1 MESMIEHSIT
11 FKVVAS
17 LIGSGLLWIGVA
29 LGFVPAFD
37 FVVLQVQE
45 NVFISEFGQAI
56 LNDVKI
62 VFGALVPVLVA
73 IKIYYEIKKVRK
85 K

>member
-1 MESMIEHSIT
+1 MIEHGIT
-11 FKVVAS
+11 FKVAAS

-37 FVVLQVQE
+37 FVVLQVQQE

-73 IKIYYEIKKVRK
+73 VKIYYEIKKARK

>member
-1 MESMIEHSIT
+1 MEPMIEHTAT
-11 FKVVAS
+11 FK
-17 LIGSGLLWIGVA
+17 LIPAIAKGIIWSGVA

-37 FVVLQVQE
+37 FVVLQVQQE

-62 VFGALVPVLVA
+62 VFGALVPVLVV
-73 IKIYYEIKKVRK
+73 IKLIYEIKKSRK